1 MLIQRLLI
9 LAVAVATVLL
19 LGNWTYQD
27 LARAKQDEAKG
38 ERHGKKHVT
47 LRLSGDH
54 GVPFSG
60 VCSLG
65 EKRREISGQTPRSF
79 EFDPKGRELSCE
91 ISTQD
96 TRGEELEVVL
106 NGEGIRSVQQL
117 GGAEGA
123 VRLTY
128 SGDGSFSSISSTS
141 QMATGTT
148 GSSSSADDATPG
160 EDNLK
165 GLADRIEQNVED
177 ILERVM
183 P

>member
-9 LAVAVATVLL
+9 LAVAVATVFL

-27 LARAKQDEAKG
+27 LARAKQDEAKD
-38 ERHGKKHVT
+38 ERHGQKHVT
-47 LRLSGDH
+47 LRINGDQ

-65 EKRREISGQTPRSF
+65 EKRREISGQTPRSL

-91 ISTQD
+91 ISKQG

-117 GGAEGA
+117 GSAEGT

-128 SGDGSFSSISSTS
+128 GGDGSFSSISSTS
-141 QMATGTT
+141 QMATGTP
-148 GSSSSADDATPG
+148 GSSSRADDATPG

-165 GLADRIEQNVED
+165 GLADRIKQNVED
-177 ILERVM
+177 ILEQVM

>member
-1 MLIQRLLI
+1 MLIQRLLV
-9 LAVAVATVLL
+9 LTVAVATVFL

-27 LARAKQDEAKG
+27 LAWANQDEAKG
-38 ERHGKKHVT
+38 ERRGQEHVT
-47 LRLSGDH
+47 LRLSGEQ

-65 EKRREISGQTPRSF
+65 EDRREIAGQTPRSF
-79 EFDPKGRELSCE
+79 EFDPKGRDLSCE
-91 ISTQD
+91 ISKQG
-96 TRGEELEVVL
+96 TRGGELEIVL
-106 NGEGIRSVQQL
+106 NSEDIRSVQQL
-117 GGAEGA
+117 GGAEGT

-128 SGDGSFSSISSTS
+128 GGDGSFSSISSTS
-141 QMATGTT
+141 QMATG
-148 GSSSSADDATPG
+148 TPG

-177 ILERVM
+177 ILEQVM

>member
-1 MLIQRLLI
+1 MYIQRLLV
-9 LAVAVATVLL
+9 LTVAVATVFL
-19 LGNWTYQD
+19 LGNWRYQD
-27 LARAKQDEAKG
+27 LAWAKQDEAKG
-38 ERHGKKHVT
+38 ERRGQEHVT

-65 EKRREISGQTPRSF
+65 ENQREITGQTPRSF

-91 ISTQD
+91 ISKKGS
-96 TRGEELEVVL
+96 RGDELKVVL

-117 GGAEGA
+117 GGAEGT

-128 SGDGSFSSISSTS
+128 GGDGSFSSISSTS
-141 QMATGTT
+141 QMATGTP
-148 GSSSSADDATPG
+148 GSSSRADDATPG

>member
-1 MLIQRLLI
+1 MSIQRLLV
-9 LAVAVATVLL
+9 LAVAVATVFL
-19 LGNWTYQD
+19 LGNWTHQD

-38 ERHGKKHVT
+38 ERRGQEHIT
-47 LRLSGDH
+47 LRLSGDQ

-65 EKRREISGQTPRSF
+65 EKRREITGQTPQSF
-79 EFDPKGRELSCE
+79 EFDPKGRDLSCK
-91 ISTQD
+91 ISKQG
-96 TRGEELEVVL
+96 TRGDELEVVL

-117 GGAEGA
+117 GGAEGT
-123 VRLTY
+123 VSLTY
-128 SGDGSFSSISSTS
+128 GGDGSISSISSTS

-148 GSSSSADDATPG
+148 GSTSRADDATPG
-160 EDNLK
+160 EDSLK
-165 GLADRIEQNVED
+165 GLADRIEQNVQD

>member
-1 MLIQRLLI
+1 MLIQRLLV
-9 LAVAVATVLL
+9 LAVAVATVFL
-19 LGNWTYQD
+19 LGNWTSQD

-38 ERHGKKHVT
+38 ERRGQEHVT
-47 LRLSGDH
+47 LRINGDQ

-65 EKRREISGQTPRSF
+65 EKRREIAGQTPRSF

-91 ISTQD
+91 ISKQGTQGD
-96 TRGEELEVVL
+96 ELEVVL

-117 GGAEGA
+117 GGAEGT

-128 SGDGSFSSISSTS
+128 GEGGSFSSISSTS
-141 QMATGTT
+141 QTASGVP
-148 GSSSSADDATPG
+148 GSSSTADDATPR
-160 EDNLK
+160 EDMLE
-165 GLADRIEQNVED
+165 GLSDRIEQSVKD